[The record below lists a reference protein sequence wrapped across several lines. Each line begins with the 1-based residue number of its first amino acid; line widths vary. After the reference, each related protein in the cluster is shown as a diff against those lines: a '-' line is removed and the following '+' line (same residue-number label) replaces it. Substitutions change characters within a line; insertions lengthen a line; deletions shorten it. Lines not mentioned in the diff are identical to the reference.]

1 MLTKDYLD
9 GNDILSLTIA
19 GTKWLEK
26 VVPEINAMN
35 VYPVPD
41 GDCGTNM
48 FLTLS
53 ASIEE
58 ASKLPDTSQTSAVAT
73 AIAKGALMGA
83 RGNSGVILSQ
93 IWRGFAEALKEKSA
107 ISAADLAHA
116 LQRAADVAYK
126 ALSNPVEGTILTV
139 IKDAAKAAISRAST
153 TDPSPISVLEAA
165 VLAARESV
173 VNTPNLLEELR
184 EAGVLDAG
192 GHGLYTFLEGALL
205 SIKGGLDH
213 QSPLLLST
221 QLPRIIQSTETPTEE
236 AYGYCTQF
244 IIKDCRTGLEK
255 VQTALESLGTS
266 LLVVGEPATTRVH
279 IHTLEPQKVL
289 DTASKFG
296 ELTNIDINNMDEQH
310 QSFLLLHREKM
321 SAFDCVVVAIT
332 TSKGLSKIFS
342 DLGAAAVIQQEQ
354 VTELTAL
361 EILRIIDQLPADKI
375 ILLPN
380 HRQMLETALNVPS
393 LTKKQVAV
401 VPTKSIPQGIAA
413 MIAFV
418 PESPFETNVT
428 EMLQA
433 LSDVHTIEVTSS
445 MTGDKH
451 ASKTGRITG
460 WLDGEKETKGDS
472 FEEVVLDLLN
482 SADICQASLLTIY
495 RGKAITETEA
505 NLLKSQIAARY
516 PHLDIEVVNSGQ
528 TDYDYIISVE

>member
-1 MLTKDYLD
+1 MLTKHYLD

-26 VVPEINAMN
+26 AVPEINAMN

-48 FLTLS
+48 FLTLNS
-53 ASIEE
+53 SIEE
-58 ASKLPDTSQTSAVAT
+58 AARLPDTSQTAAVAT
-73 AIAKGALMGA
+73 AIARGALMGA

-93 IWRGFAEALKEKSA
+93 IWRGFAEALKDKSA
-107 ISAADLAHA
+107 ITAADLAQA
-116 LQRAADVAYK
+116 LQRAAEVAYK

-139 IKDAAKAAISRAST
+139 IKDAANAAAARAST
-153 TDPSPISVLEAA
+153 ADSDPISVLEAA

-205 SIKGGLDH
+205 SVKGGLDH
-213 QSPLLLST
+213 QSPLILST
-221 QLPRIIQSTETPTEE
+221 QLPRIIRSADTAVEE

-244 IIKDCRTGLEK
+244 IIKDCSAGLDE
-255 VQTALESLGTS
+255 VQKALENLGTS

-279 IHTLEPQKVL
+279 IHTLEPQKVI

-296 ELTNIDINNMDEQH
+296 KLTNIDINDMDEQH

-321 SAFDCVVVAIT
+321 YTFDCAVVAV
-332 TSKGLSKIFS
+332 TSSKEQSKIFS
-342 DLGAAAVIQQEQ
+342 NLGVAAIIQQERI
-354 VTELTAL
+354 TELTAL
-361 EILRIIDQLPADKI
+361 EILRIIEELPVDKV

-380 HRQMLETALNVPS
+380 HREVIETALAVSP

-401 VPTKSIPQGIAA
+401 VPAKNIPQGIAA
-413 MIAFV
+413 MIAFI
-418 PESPFETNVT
+418 PESPFETNVE

-433 LSDVHTIEVTSS
+433 LSSVRTIEVTSS
-445 MTGDKH
+445 TKKGKH
-451 ASKTGRITG
+451 APQAKRITG
-460 WLDGEKETKGDS
+460 WLNGEKKLSGDT
-472 FEEVVLDLLN
+472 FEEVILGLL
-482 SADICQASLLTIY
+482 SITEMHQAGVLTIY
-495 RGKAITETEA
+495 HGKTITAAEA
-505 NLLKSQIAARY
+505 NSLKSQIATRY

-528 TDYDYIISVE
+528 IDYDYTISVE